1 MAIELKKKK
10 KLKIKM
16 LTVSSLEISQVVNLL
31 IENNIMEMTSWL
43 LA

>member
-1 MAIELKKKK
+1 MAIELKKKN
-10 KLKIKM
+10 LKIKM